1 MCMAYPGQIIEVAD
15 GVAVVEFSERRQ
27 RATLLLTP
35 DVSVGD
41 WVIVAAGTVIEVL
54 DPADASEIRDMIDT
68 LASPAAPRDDLPRRS
83 DQA

>member
-1 MCMAYPGQIIEVAD
+1 MCMAYPGQIIDISD
-15 GVAVVEFSERRQ
+15 GVAVVEFSGRRQ
-27 RATLLLTP
+27 RATLMLTP

-54 DPADASEIRDMIDT
+54 DPADASEIRDMIDS
-68 LASPAAPRDDLPRRS
+68 LASPVAPPDDPPRRS